1 MKRFLLIVAL
11 SASALLTGC
20 IKPLEPKNDIVQVGT
35 NQTLFV
41 VPLNGENQNSQV
53 KFDSAQYERFKKVAV
68 REYKASYYYLQ
79 TGRWEHEGEWR
90 RSEKIILV
98 DRAPITVTCAVD
110 NKANAKADNDAI
122 WIESAD
128 SVGFSTGFSI
138 SALIQEADTAT
149 YLYRYSENALEK
161 TIRTEVRARI
171 QQVASSFAA
180 RFPLDMLRAKKNEML
195 KEITDDVI
203 PFFKDRGITISTIGM
218 FGGMTYENPAIQQ
231 AIDSVFIAQQ
241 DKEKSAAAL
250 AAQRDINAK
259 SDSAAQQEKAN
270 VITLAKAN
278 AEGAKIKAEGEADAI
293 KSVADAAKDAASNPT
308 FLELR
313 KLEIEAARYAKW
325 NGQLPQTVTILGEGE
340 KTSIMLTK

>member
-1 MKRFLLIVAL
+1 
-11 SASALLTGC
+11 
-20 IKPLEPKNDIVQVGT
+20 
-35 NQTLFV
+35 
-41 VPLNGENQNSQV
+41 
-53 KFDSAQYERFKKVAV
+53 
-68 REYKASYYYLQ
+68 
-79 TGRWEHEGEWR
+79 
-90 RSEKIILV
+90 
-98 DRAPITVTCAVD
+98 
-110 NKANAKADNDAI
+110 
-122 WIESAD
+122 
-128 SVGFSTGFSI
+128 
-138 SALIQEADTAT
+138 
-149 YLYRYSENALEK
+149 
-161 TIRTEVRARI
+161 
-171 QQVASSFAA
+171 
-180 RFPLDMLRAKKNEML
+180 
-195 KEITDDVI
+195 
-203 PFFKDRGITISTIGM
+203 M